1 MTAAANA
8 KKSELVR
15 ELGALQSGRVR
26 KAGPDEIL
34 DVVNTIIESMNRDIP
49 TIDVAVRDDLEDL
62 ADYIRE
68 TKSDIMGLKPEE
80 ISNEH
85 LPTATVELDAIIIAT
100 EAATNSIMEAAEL
113 VETVANTLESEAA
126 DQLINA
132 TTRIYEACG
141 FQDITGQRVSK
152 VVTALQN
159 IENKIDELIGAFG
172 EESEEERE
180 TRHRRREE
188 ERERLR
194 QEAVASGDLREG
206 PQLPETAVSQDD
218 IDALFDSL

>member
-1 MTAAANA
+1 MPAAANA
-8 KKSELVR
+8 KKTELVK
-15 ELGALQSGRVR
+15 ELAELQSGRVR

-34 DVVNTIIESMNRDIP
+34 DVVNTIMESMNRDIP
-49 TIDVAVRDDLEDL
+49 TVDVVVRDDLEDL
-62 ADYIRE
+62 ANYIRD
-68 TKSDIMGLKPEE
+68 TKSDIMGLRPEE
-80 ISNEH
+80 ISDEH

-100 EAATNSIMEAAEL
+100 ETATNSIMEAAEII
-113 VETVANTLESEAA
+113 EAVADGLEGEAV
-126 DQLINA
+126 DQLSNA
-132 TTRIYEACG
+132 TTSIYEACS

-159 IENKIDELIGAFG
+159 IESKIDELIGAFG

-180 TRHRRREE
+180 ARHKRREE
-188 ERERLR
+188 EIERLR

-206 PQLPETAVSQDD
+206 PQLPEEAVSQDD

>member
-8 KKSELVR
+8 NKLELVR
-15 ELGALQSGRVR
+15 ELTELQSGKVR
-26 KAGPDEIL
+26 KAGPNEIL
-34 DVVNTIIESMNRDIP
+34 DVVNTIIQSMNRDIP

-68 TKSDIMGLKPEE
+68 TKSDIMGLRPEE
-80 ISNEH
+80 ISDEH

-113 VETVANTLESEAA
+113 VEEMASTLEGEVA

-141 FQDITGQRVSK
+141 FQDITGQRVGK

-172 EESEEERE
+172 EEPEEERE
-180 TRHRRREE
+180 TRHMRREDK
-188 ERERLR
+188 RERLR

-206 PQLPETAVSQDD
+206 PQIPEAAVSQDD